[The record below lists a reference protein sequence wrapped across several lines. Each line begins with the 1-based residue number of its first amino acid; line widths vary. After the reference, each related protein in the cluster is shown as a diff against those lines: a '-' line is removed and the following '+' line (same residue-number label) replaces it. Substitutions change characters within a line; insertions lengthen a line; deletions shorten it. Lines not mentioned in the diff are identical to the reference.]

1 MLSIRRVARAG
12 IPTPHGDFEMFVY
25 EAADRN
31 EHVALFT
38 GFEPG
43 TLNEKE
49 PLLVRLHSECLT
61 GDVFGSLRC
70 DCGEQLEESMRL
82 LREQGRG
89 VLLYL
94 RQEGRGVGL
103 ANKISAYA
111 LQEQG
116 LDTVQANLALGLPK
130 DARDYRVAAEM
141 LLDLGVRRT
150 VVLTNNP
157 AKIED
162 LRRYGIEVVERPAVT
177 VSYAQTL
184 DGRVATAAGESKW
197 ISCPDSLRFAH
208 EMRATHDA
216 ILVGAG
222 TVCKDD
228 PRLTVRHVPGTNPL
242 RVIVDSTLR
251 TPPDAA
257 VLADGAAQGT
267 VFAVTDRAPEERREK
282 VFSLGAT
289 VLELPSDLDGRVDLA
304 AMLGELV
311 PSGIA
316 SVMVEGGATLITGF
330 FRAGLVDRLAVCV
343 APKILGE
350 GIEAI
355 GDLGIRDLSRS
366 LTLADAA
373 VEPYGVDLIL
383 SGRIEYP
390 DGVPDRG

>member
-1 MLSIRRVARAG
+1 MIGEHPPAG
-12 IPTPHGDFEMFVY
+12 GEIPT
-25 EAADRN
+25 
-31 EHVALFT
+31 
-38 GFEPG
+38 
-43 TLNEKE
+43 
-49 PLLVRLHSECLT
+49 
-61 GDVFGSLRC
+61 
-70 DCGEQLEESMRL
+70 
-82 LREQGRG
+82 
-89 VLLYL
+89 
-94 RQEGRGVGL
+94 
-103 ANKISAYA
+103 
-111 LQEQG
+111 
-116 LDTVQANLALGLPK
+116 
-130 DARDYRVAAEM
+130 
-141 LLDLGVRRT
+141 
-150 VVLTNNP
+150 
-157 AKIED
+157 
-162 LRRYGIEVVERPAVT
+162 RPSDT

-184 DGRVATAAGESKW
+184 DGRVATTTGESKW

-208 EMRATHDA
+208 EMRASHDA
-216 ILVGAG
+216 VLAGAG

-267 VFAVTDRAPEERREK
+267 VFAVTDRAPEERRER
-282 VFSLGAT
+282 VISLGAT

-355 GDLGIRDLSRS
+355 GDLGIRDLSQS
-366 LTLADAA
+366 LILVDAA